1 MKAEDAVEVIR
12 FLEENGVEVYL
23 DGGWA
28 VDALVGEQTRKHEDL
43 DVAVPEKDVSR
54 LRELLSERD
63 SRERL
68 RDDTR
73 ECNSVLVDAQGREID
88 VHTYTLDEAGNNIHG
103 VPYAREHLTGN
114 GFING
119 YAVRCVP
126 PEWLV
131 KFHTGYK
138 LDRNDFRDVR
148 ALCGRFGIAVPDEF
162 LKEPENG

>member
-1 MKAEDAVEVIR
+1 MKAEDAVEVIL
-12 FLEENGVEVYL
+12 FLEENGVEAYL

-28 VDALVGEQTRKHEDL
+28 GEQTRKHEDL

-88 VHTYTLDEAGNNIHG
+88 VHTYTLDETGNNIHD

-114 GFING
+114 GLING

-138 LDRNDFRDVR
+138 LDRNDFREVR
-148 ALCGRFGIAVPDEF
+148 ALCGRFGIALPDEF
-162 LKEPENG
+162 LKELEKG